1 MFRNLIGNEVLIA
14 DYNVQFEDD
23 EREDGRVE
31 NKKRRCPRHLLL
43 VGLICNLYVRL
54 LCNLLE
60 IGQ

>member
-31 NKKRRCPRHLLL
+31 NKKRRCLGHLLL

-54 LCNLLE
+54 LCSRLE
-60 IGQ
+60 IGR